1 MKRAKLKSYVSD
13 SKEMLLKEVADMELL
28 KSVET
33 GAEYQKRMKAKRKVY
48 FRSKQLHGKFF
59 NIIKE
64 LAEERAIDLDRP
76 RQWLKAGF
84 FM

>member
-1 MKRAKLKSYVSD
+1 MKKEKLKSYVFD

-33 GAEYQKRMKAKRKVY
+33 GAEYWKRMKAERKVY
-48 FRSKQLHGKFF
+48 LRSKQLHGKFF

-64 LAEERAIDLDRP
+64 LAEEGAIDLDRS
-76 RQWLKAGF
+76 R
-84 FM
+84 

>member
-28 KSVET
+28 KSVGT
-33 GAEYQKRMKAKRKVY
+33 GAEYWKRMKAERKVY
-48 FRSKQLHGKFF
+48 LRSKQLHGKFF

-64 LAEERAIDLDRP
+64 LAEEGAIDLDRS
-76 RQWLKAGF
+76 R
-84 FM
+84 

>member
-33 GAEYQKRMKAKRKVY
+33 
-48 FRSKQLHGKFF
+48 
-59 NIIKE
+59 
-64 LAEERAIDLDRP
+64 
-76 RQWLKAGF
+76 
-84 FM
+84 

>member
-33 GAEYQKRMKAKRKVY
+33 GAEYWKRMKADRKVY
-48 FRSKQLHGKFF
+48 LRSKQLHGKFF
-59 NIIKE
+59 NIINP
-64 LAEERAIDLDRP
+64 LPSMQMCWRRT
-76 RQWLKAGF
+76 RQVFVMILY
-84 FM
+84 